1 MIFTEIL
8 FPCKIS
14 KTLLFSKNSLTTF
27 GVLLNNP
34 TFYSLLF
41 FSGGYINF
49 AVVTR
54 WPSCYANGSRTKK
67 TKKHDKS
74 VIQQRLLSC
83 RRGERPAGP
92 VERTAHGRNIA
103 FRFLQLQ
110 LDIDEEKYQQL
121 IEKRRAA
128 AQRRWAKYANDANNA
143 NASFAMLEEEGE
155 KEGEAEGEKEG
166 EGEGEAEADG
176 EKEDDDAAAAALN
189 NNNARE
195 ARKASAAAQQDIFL
209 RFKKEA
215 PKTILPWINEI
226 LDDAGSKIPRLKYMT
241 QKRIERLFALM
252 QQYGN
257 AAIGEA
263 LRKAARSPFL
273 NGRGKRNQFVADI
286 DWVLSEQ
293 HFLEVLEGKYNTE

>member
-1 MIFTEIL
+1 M
-8 FPCKIS
+8 
-14 KTLLFSKNSLTTF
+14 
-27 GVLLNNP
+27 NN
-34 TFYSLLF
+34 
-41 FSGGYINF
+41 I
-49 AVVTR
+49 
-54 WPSCYANGSRTKK
+54 
-67 TKKHDKS
+67 
-74 VIQQRLLSC
+74 
-83 RRGERPAGP
+83 
-92 VERTAHGRNIA
+92 
-103 FRFLQLQ
+103 
-110 LDIDEEKYQQL
+110 
-121 IEKRRAA
+121 
-128 AQRRWAKYANDANNA
+128 
-143 NASFAMLEEEGE
+143 
-155 KEGEAEGEKEG
+155 
-166 EGEGEAEADG
+166 
-176 EKEDDDAAAAALN
+176 
-189 NNNARE
+189 NARE

-293 HFLEVLEGKYNTE
+293 HFLEVLEGKYNVE

>member
-1 MIFTEIL
+1 MTAKSKGFLLYPNQWPALSRLSDKQLGQLLAAIFDYIRE
-8 FPCKIS
+8 
-14 KTLLFSKNSLTTF
+14 KTDVEAIEN
-27 GVLLNNP
+27 
-34 TFYSLLF
+34 
-41 FSGGYINF
+41 
-49 AVVTR
+49 
-54 WPSCYANGSRTKK
+54 
-67 TKKHDKS
+67 
-74 VIQQRLLSC
+74 RLDS
-83 RRGERPAGP
+83 E
-92 VERTAHGRNIA
+92 TAIA

-110 LDIDEEKYQQL
+110 LDIDDEKYQQL

-155 KEGEAEGEKEG
+155 KEGEK

-189 NNNARE
+189 INARE
-195 ARKASAAAQQDIFL
+195 AREASAAAQQDIFL
-209 RFKKEA
+209 KFKEEA
-215 PKTILPWINEI
+215 PTKIMPWINGI
-226 LDDAGSKIPRLKYMT
+226 LKDADSKIPRLKYMT
-241 QKRIERLFALM
+241 RPRIRRLYDLW

-257 AAIGEA
+257 ADIGEA

>member
-1 MIFTEIL
+1 MSAKSKGFLLYPNQWPALSRLSDKQLGQLLAAIFDYIRE
-8 FPCKIS
+8 
-14 KTLLFSKNSLTTF
+14 KTDVETIEN
-27 GVLLNNP
+27 
-34 TFYSLLF
+34 
-41 FSGGYINF
+41 
-49 AVVTR
+49 
-54 WPSCYANGSRTKK
+54 
-67 TKKHDKS
+67 
-74 VIQQRLLSC
+74 RLDS
-83 RRGERPAGP
+83 E
-92 VERTAHGRNIA
+92 TAIA

-155 KEGEAEGEKEG
+155 KEGEKEGEAEGEAEGEK

-241 QKRIERLFALM
+241 QKRIERLFALV

-293 HFLEVLEGKYNTE
+293 HFLEVLEGKYNTEIG

>member
-1 MIFTEIL
+1 MSAKSKGFLLYPNQWPALSRLSDKQLGQLLAAIFDYIRE
-8 FPCKIS
+8 
-14 KTLLFSKNSLTTF
+14 KTDVETIEN
-27 GVLLNNP
+27 
-34 TFYSLLF
+34 
-41 FSGGYINF
+41 
-49 AVVTR
+49 
-54 WPSCYANGSRTKK
+54 
-67 TKKHDKS
+67 
-74 VIQQRLLSC
+74 RLDS
-83 RRGERPAGP
+83 E
-92 VERTAHGRNIA
+92 TAIA

-293 HFLEVLEGKYNTE
+293 HFLEVLEGKYNVE